1 MFNIVFRKKE
11 AQKTYTEVL
20 GQGISK
26 GILLLPRL
34 TESFLDY
41 QYSLYNYKNKSRSF
55 GM

>member
-1 MFNIVFRKKE
+1 MLNIVFRKNE
-11 AQKTYTEVL
+11 AQKTHTEVL
-20 GQGISK
+20 DQGILK
-26 GILLLPRL
+26 RILLLPRL